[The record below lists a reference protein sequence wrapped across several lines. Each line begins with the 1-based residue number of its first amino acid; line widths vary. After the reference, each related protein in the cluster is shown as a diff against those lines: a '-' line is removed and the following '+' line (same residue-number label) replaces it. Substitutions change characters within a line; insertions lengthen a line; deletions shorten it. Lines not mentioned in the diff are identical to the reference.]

1 MGFAWPTR
9 STAAAG
15 RRRAPLARWLDSP
28 PPRVAVEIGGDA
40 VLAARVRPG
49 ERGAP
54 RLAQTALAP
63 LPAGA
68 VAAAAAEPNVRDAAA
83 LTAALRQALERVG
96 GMGREVV
103 LLLPDLAARV
113 MVLEFE
119 EIPRRAEDLAAL
131 VRFRLRKTLPF
142 DPESAVLAAEVVEG
156 GGERAVLAVVAAR
169 ARVEEYEAALEAAG
183 ARAALLLRHE
193 GGALTSA
200 FAWEEAPRLF
210 RVLPAA
216 PALAY
221 EDLYPSAAYFR
232 DFYEGRGEA
241 AGSRPRI
248 AGFGVPAEL
257 LERLRRDCDWAEVAA
272 APAWPGSLLA
282 EAEDGERFLAVAGAL
297 AEGGQ

>member
-40 VLAARVRPG
+40 
-49 ERGAP
+49 
-54 RLAQTALAP
+54 ALAP

-156 GGERAVLAVVAAR
+156 GGERAVLR
-169 ARVEEYEAALEAAG
+169 
-183 ARAALLLRHE
+183 
-193 GGALTSA
+193 
-200 FAWEEAPRLF
+200 W
-210 RVLPAA
+210 
-216 PALAY
+216 
-221 EDLYPSAAYFR
+221 
-232 DFYEGRGEA
+232 GRG
-241 AGSRPRI
+241 
-248 AGFGVPAEL
+248 
-257 LERLRRDCDWAEVAA
+257 
-272 APAWPGSLLA
+272 
-282 EAEDGERFLAVAGAL
+282 
-297 AEGGQ
+297 GG